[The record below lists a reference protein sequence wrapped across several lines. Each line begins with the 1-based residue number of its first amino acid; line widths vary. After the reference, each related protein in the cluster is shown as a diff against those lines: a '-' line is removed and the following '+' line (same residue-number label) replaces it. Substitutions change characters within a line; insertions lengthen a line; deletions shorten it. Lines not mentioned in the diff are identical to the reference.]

1 MRKSAICLLLI
12 FLLTLSGCAGQ
23 DQQYSI
29 AHLTLFDTVTTI
41 TGTAASQDEFQSEA
55 KQIYDVLLEY
65 HQLFDIYNDYEGLNN
80 LKTVNENAG
89 IAPVAVDRKIID
101 LLQDCRTYYEQTDGT
116 VNVAMGSVLQLWHE
130 ARQAETAAL
139 PDAAALAQ
147 AALHCSWDT
156 VVIDESAGTVY
167 LSDPQQRLDVGA
179 IAKGWAAERVAE
191 AAPSGY
197 LLSLGGNVVATGP
210 KTQQG
215 APWVV
220 GVTDPDG
227 GAYLH
232 TLNLSDGSIVT
243 SGDYQRYYE
252 VDGVR
257 YHHIIDPQTG
267 YPSMYWRSVTVI
279 CEDSGLADAL
289 STALFVMDLESGKAL
304 LEQCGAHAMWVD
316 AEGTLHYSSGFEAYI
331 KD

>member
-29 AHLTLFDTVTTI
+29 THLTLFDTVTTI

-191 AAPSGY
+191 AAPSG
-197 LLSLGGNVVATGP
+197 
-210 KTQQG
+210 
-215 APWVV
+215 
-220 GVTDPDG
+220 
-227 GAYLH
+227 
-232 TLNLSDGSIVT
+232 
-243 SGDYQRYYE
+243 R
-252 VDGVR
+252 
-257 YHHIIDPQTG
+257 
-267 YPSMYWRSVTVI
+267 
-279 CEDSGLADAL
+279 
-289 STALFVMDLESGKAL
+289 
-304 LEQCGAHAMWVD
+304 
-316 AEGTLHYSSGFEAYI
+316 
-331 KD
+331 